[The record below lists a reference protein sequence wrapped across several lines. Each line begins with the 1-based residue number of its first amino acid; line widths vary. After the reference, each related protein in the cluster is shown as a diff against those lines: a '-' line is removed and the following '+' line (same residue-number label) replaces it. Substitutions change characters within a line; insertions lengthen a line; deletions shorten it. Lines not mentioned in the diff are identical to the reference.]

1 MTEELQEKEFTAA
14 TIEQAIDKACDYFN
28 VTPNH
33 LYYEVTKSST
43 RGILRSK
50 KVMTIIARPL
60 AEDEENN
67 SDLEAAEISV
77 DFAEKVM
84 QKTTEIIKQIG
95 LNMRVERAQAKNR
108 FIINLAGPDRM
119 YLLNRRAEALESLQY
134 ILNKMFANEADYT
147 KILVDSNGYRDQKE
161 HQLIQLAHSTAM
173 KVKKQK
179 RPMTLEPLNSYE
191 RRIIHMALSDDDEVR
206 TSSKGEG
213 QLKRVTISLS

>member
-1 MTEELQEKEFTAA
+1 MTEDLQEKEFTAA

-50 KVMTIIARPL
+50 KVMTINARPL

-77 DFAEKVM
+77 DFAEKVI

-108 FIINLAGPDRM
+108 FIINLASVFE
-119 YLLNRRAEALESLQY
+119 L
-134 ILNKMFANEADYT
+134 
-147 KILVDSNGYRDQKE
+147 
-161 HQLIQLAHSTAM
+161 
-173 KVKKQK
+173 
-179 RPMTLEPLNSYE
+179 
-191 RRIIHMALSDDDEVR
+191 
-206 TSSKGEG
+206 
-213 QLKRVTISLS
+213 